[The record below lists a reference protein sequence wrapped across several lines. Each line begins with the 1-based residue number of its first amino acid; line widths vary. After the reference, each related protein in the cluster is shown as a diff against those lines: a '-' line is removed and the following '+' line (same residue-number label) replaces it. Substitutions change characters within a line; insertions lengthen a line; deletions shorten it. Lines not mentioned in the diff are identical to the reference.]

1 MTLRD
6 YRSTAREMLSGRWP
20 IAVIVFFVGSLLGS
34 SLIVDT
40 LASDALLML
49 YVTFPGLDAVLQS
62 IAPWAGYIIFA
73 MFSISQVLFT
83 AQLMMGGLV
92 DLGQARFSLN
102 LYDGHPVRFYTL
114 FCQIRNL
121 VPGCLLFYLKKVKII
136 LWGILLVVPGIVAHY
151 RYAMAHFI
159 LCDEPDIPAREAIRQ
174 SKEIMEGHKMEL
186 FRLDMSFIGWIL
198 LSIATFGLGFIF
210 LRPYMLAAHVAFYR
224 ELRERPANR

>member
-1 MTLRD
+1 MTIRE

-20 IAVIVFFVGSLLGS
+20 IALLVFFVGSLLGS

-40 LASDALLML
+40 LTSNVMLML
-49 YVTFPGLDAVLQS
+49 YMTFPALDNLIQN
-62 IAPWAGYIIFA
+62 IFPWAGYIVFT
-73 MFSISQVLFT
+73 MFSVSQILFT

-114 FCQIRNL
+114 FCQIKNL
-121 VPGCLLFYLKKVKII
+121 VTGCMLFYLKKVLII
-136 LWGILLVVPGIVAHY
+136 LWSLLLIVPGIIAHY
-151 RYAMAHFI
+151 RYTMAHFI
-159 LCDEPDIPAREAIRQ
+159 LCDDPDIPAREAIRQ
-174 SKEIMEGHKMEL
+174 SKELMEGHKMEL
-186 FRLDMSFIGWIL
+186 FKLDLSFIGWIL
-198 LSIATFGLGFIF
+198 LSVATFGLGFIF